1 MAGLLDTLNNPLMG
15 LAAGLLSARAPG
27 GTFGGGLS
35 QGLNNMMGMQQ
46 AALSGGLLK
55 AKLDEIEQAKKEREN
70 WTKAVGTPG
79 INPTPY
85 QMSDAELFPGEQP
98 IQGLLNAGTPGTGMY
113 QSDPGVAGLLSMVGP
128 EQGKAFLANAA
139 LQKMKG
145 VDQTA
150 NIQDYQFLIQQGFTP
165 EQAMERVFKQ
175 SNSGADPYYQFLP
188 AVGPDGK
195 PTYLVGNARTGSMV
209 PGSVGGAAY
218 APAQYSPGLQGDIA
232 GAKVGGEATAK
243 RDVGMAGIGSLIGRA
258 RAVLSGEADPTTGE
272 KYEKPTSSGFG
283 SVVDAGA
290 GLIGKSPRGAKEADQ
305 LRVISGALVTKMP
318 RMEGPQS
325 NFDVQNYKEM
335 AGQVGDA
342 TLPIERR
349 LAALAE
355 VERLWAKYDKSQP
368 ASTQPAPSGGPKFLG
383 FEN

>member
-15 LAAGLLSARAPG
+15 LAAGLLSARAPS

-175 SNSGADPYYQFLP
+175 SNSGSDPYYQFIP
-188 AVGPDGK
+188 AVGPDGR

-243 RDVGMAGIGSLIGRA
+243 REVGMSGVTGIIDQAESIL
-258 RAVLSGEADPTTGE
+258 LSG
-272 KYEKPTSSGFG
+272 KPTSSLVGRG
-283 SVVDAGA
+283 LDIVAGA
-290 GLIGKSPRGAKEADQ
+290 VGASPEGAAESDQ
-305 LRVISGALVTKMP
+305 LKVLAGHLVSKMP

-325 NFDVQNYKEM
+325 NYDVQNYKEM
-335 AGQVGDA
+335 AADVGNP
-342 TLPIERR
+342 TLPIKRR
-349 LAALAE
+349 LAALDTLKGI
-355 VERLWAKYDKSQP
+355 VKRYDNQ
-368 ASTQPAPSGGPKFLG
+368 ASSSGGASGGWSARPK
-383 FEN
+383 